1 MLRNKSCSGRARH
14 IKHQGYIFYV
24 MYWLVAIWSCVHTW
38 SIAVDRWGARWCS
51 GSGSLL
57 TLVAHTPA
65 LTRRAVALQWAILS
79 FLITLW
85 DEGSH
90 STLRALQTVSVML
103 TLGLGT
109 LRLNC
114 GRRSVRSQWV

>member
-1 MLRNKSCSGRARH
+1 M
-14 IKHQGYIFYV
+14 I
-24 MYWLVAIWSCVHTW
+24 AIGKYMTW
-38 SIAVDRWGARWCS
+38 TGSLTLLIAVGSWGTCWCS
-51 GSGSLL
+51 GAGSLL

-65 LTRRAVALQWAILS
+65 LTRGAVALQLAILAL
-79 FLITLW
+79 LITLW

-114 GRRSVRSQWV
+114 GRRSVR